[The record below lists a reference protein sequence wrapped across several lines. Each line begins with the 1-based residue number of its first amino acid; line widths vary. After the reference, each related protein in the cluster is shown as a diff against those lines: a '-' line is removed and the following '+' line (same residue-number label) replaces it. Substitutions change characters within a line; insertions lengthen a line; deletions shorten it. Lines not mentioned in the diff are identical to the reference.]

1 MIILQPP
8 PDSDQ
13 GRRRALMVIG
23 SVTVVEFRFNV

>member
-13 GRRRALMVIG
+13 GATPRPDGYRQRD
-23 SVTVVEFRFNV
+23 VVEFRFNV